1 MGLRQNQE
9 DQQPQAAQQEAGSG
23 EPLPSREAQEREGR
37 SRGNRPRGV
46 VVMMVVMRH
55 TVQIERNFRSFQ
67 RAYSILYA
75 FFGCRNGHCNL

>member
-1 MGLRQNQE
+1 
-9 DQQPQAAQQEAGSG
+9 
-23 EPLPSREAQEREGR
+23 
-37 SRGNRPRGV
+37 V

-75 FFGCRNGHCNL
+75 FFGCRESLCNR